1 MEKDIKL
8 IGNTN
13 KLASVLWGGTP
24 KIWGDS
30 GISPEDINKWIKG
43 ATRTL
48 QGLYDSID
56 EENSGGYEQY
66 ILGDVINL
74 LSATNFEEN

>member
-8 IGNTN
+8 VGNIN
-13 KLASVLWGGTP
+13 KVASVLWGGTP
-24 KIWGDS
+24 EIWEDS
-30 GISPEDINKWIKG
+30 DISPEDMNKWIKG
-43 ATRTL
+43 ATETL

-74 LSATNFEEN
+74 LSAINFKEN